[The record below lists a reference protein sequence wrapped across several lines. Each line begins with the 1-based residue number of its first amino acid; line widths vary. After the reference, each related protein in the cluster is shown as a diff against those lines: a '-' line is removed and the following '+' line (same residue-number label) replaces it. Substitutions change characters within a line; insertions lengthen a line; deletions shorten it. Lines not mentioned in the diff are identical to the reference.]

1 MSTAPPGSSSAQ
13 PAARVA
19 AVLIEDDAQLDVDA
33 LAHAC
38 CVGPQW
44 VVERVEA
51 GLLETFGPAHDRQWR
66 FSSASLVRARR
77 MVHLEQGFDA
87 NPELAALATDLMEE
101 VGRLRARIRAA
112 GLRE

>member
-38 CVGPQW
+38 CVGSQW

-51 GLLETFGPAHDRQWR
+51 GLLETFGPAHDWCARGAWCIW
-66 FSSASLVRARR
+66 SKASMRTRSWPR
-77 MVHLEQGFDA
+77 WQR
-87 NPELAALATDLMEE
+87 T
-101 VGRLRARIRAA
+101 
-112 GLRE
+112 